1 MTTTRGIV
9 VTNRIVAKTG
19 EFEFNTSPF
28 DPQELRYWLLFW
40 DKLNCPLLEGIEIG
54 LCQEGT
60 FLEGIGILQRQ
71 RVDNVTFRIWGH
83 GRPQEPTEQVAHHLL
98 RAFRTLDAA
107 EPETWTLATGE
118 RCLTLDASE
127 MDTGRGILF
136 RLHRA
141 LPVPDKDVPLDD
153 ILQFK
158 ERRRPELIGLRSQLE
173 AAYQR
178 VVSSP
183 DRPLAESS
191 ELAALDLALSNL
203 LKAREGGAV
212 KRWISADI
220 SFDLQP
226 MRGINAAV
234 IGHMAGLPLTEAVAF
249 GAYQAFIQ
257 IEPTVSL
264 RRLQRDKA
272 VPWRY
277 VAKYHDDVFSPR

>member
-1 MTTTRGIV
+1 M
-9 VTNRIVAKTG
+9 
-19 EFEFNTSPF
+19 
-28 DPQELRYWLLFW
+28 
-40 DKLNCPLLEGIEIG
+40 PLLEGIEIG
-54 LCQEGT
+54 LCKEGL
-60 FLEGIGILQRQ
+60 FLERVGILQRQ
-71 RVDNVTFRIWGH
+71 RVDNVVITIWGD
-83 GRPQEPTEQVAHHLL
+83 GRPEEPTEQLAHHIL

-107 EPETWTLATGE
+107 EPATWTLATGE
-118 RCLTLDASE
+118 RCLTLDDSE

-173 AAYQR
+173 AAYLR
-178 VVSSP
+178 VASSP
-183 DRPLAESS
+183 DQPLAESS
-191 ELAALDLALSNL
+191 ELAALDLALSDL

-212 KRWISADI
+212 KRWVSADI
-220 SFDLQP
+220 SFDFQP

-234 IGHMAGLPLTEAVAF
+234 VGYMAGLPLTEAISV
-249 GAYQAFIQ
+249 GAYQAFVQ

-264 RRLQRDKA
+264 KRLQRDKA

-277 VAKYHDDVFSPR
+277 VAKYHDEVF